1 MSVLEQFIGTACI
14 INYIKQA
21 KEEEN
26 KKKKVVL
33 RKRKEGRE
41 RGEYTTRTLDLNSS
55 VNDFGEGKA
64 WKMKYWG
71 VNRLYLCFCKGLKHV
86 EDMHS

>member
-1 MSVLEQFIGTACI
+1 MSVLEHFIGTACI

-26 KKKKVVL
+26 KTKRVVL

-41 RGEYTTRTLDLNSS
+41 RGEYKARTLDLNSS
-55 VNDFGEGKA
+55 VNGFGESKA
-64 WKMKYWG
+64 
-71 VNRLYLCFCKGLKHV
+71 
-86 EDMHS
+86 

>member
-1 MSVLEQFIGTACI
+1 MSVLEHFIGTACI

-26 KKKKVVL
+26 KKKKKVVL

-41 RGEYTTRTLDLNSS
+41 WGEYTTRTLDLNSS

-64 WKMKYWG
+64 RKMK
-71 VNRLYLCFCKGLKHV
+71 F
-86 EDMHS
+86 